1 MLDRKFIMT
10 LCFLGYFWHRALMA
24 CTTTTWSQEAEGD
37 RSREGESTKIKRG
50 FKNKSEA
57 EG

>member
-24 CTTTTWSQEAEGD
+24 CTTTTWNNKHQGQVKDEYNNNK
-37 RSREGESTKIKRG
+37 RIKKGR
-50 FKNKSEA
+50 
-57 EG
+57 